1 MTTLSVKNVKCAEF
15 ASEETMC
22 FEATLYVDGKSVGRV
37 SNDGRGGP
45 NTYDDWKVEKELNE
59 IVNAA
64 NIRVEYLGSTLTK
77 NLDWIVS
84 DLVNESLLVKDAKA
98 FRTKVA
104 KKSGYKPEQIRI
116 FVCGDSLTAR
126 GINDQ
131 SDEEIAAE
139 IGGDAR
145 RIDNIV
151 PSVTI

>member
-1 MTTLSVKNVKCAEF
+1 MPEFTIKNLKFAEF
-15 ASEETMC
+15 ASEETLC

-45 NTYDDWKVEKELNE
+45 NTYDDWKVEKELSE
-59 IVNAA
+59 IVSAA

-77 NLDWIVS
+77 DLDWIVS
-84 DLVNESLLVKDAKA
+84 DLVSESLLVKDAKT

-145 RIDNIV
+145 RIDNVV
-151 PSVTI
+151 PSVIV